1 MIVDLN
7 HYKTAVAMMTVS
19 HYHQDYSDKDIKD
32 FIEPPLSLG
41 NYLII
46 QDEYGLP
53 YVFATWA
60 FPERH
65 HIDEYVRTNK
75 FPTSAFRGCGDSP
88 WIIDFIA
95 FGGFQ
100 SIRPG
105 FRYL

>member
-19 HYHQDYSDKDIKD
+19 HYHQDYSDQDIKD

-53 YVFATWA
+53 YVLRLGRSLRCT
-60 FPERH
+60 
-65 HIDEYVRTNK
+65 TL
-75 FPTSAFRGCGDSP
+75 TSMCALTS
-88 WIIDFIA
+88 
-95 FGGFQ
+95 FQ
-100 SIRPG
+100 RQHFVVVVTAHGSWT
-105 FRYL
+105 L